1 MRRIAFIVA
10 LAATATMTLATVGEA
25 QRGGRVPTPANQQKV
40 EKARDPVCGLMVE
53 KDPRLAAQYKGGT
66 YYFCSR
72 TDMEQFK
79 KAPERYVKK

>member
-10 LAATATMTLATVGEA
+10 LVAATMTLTATGEA
-25 QRGGRVPTPANQQKV
+25 QRGGRLPTPANQQKV

-66 YYFCSR
+66 YYFCSK
-72 TDMEQFK
+72 TDMDQFK
-79 KAPERYVKK
+79 KAPERYVKR

>member
-10 LAATATMTLATVGEA
+10 LAAATMTLAATGEA
-25 QRGGRVPTPANQQKV
+25 QRSGRLPTPTRQQKV

-66 YYFCSR
+66 YYFCSK

-79 KAPERYVKK
+79 RAPERYVKR